1 MSTANEPGAATGEPN
16 VVENPQAVPAPTG
29 AEPLTLSGFYP
40 PSRII
45 ARLSSIPES
54 QPVAALAAA
63 NQYREELTGV
73 LLEALE
79 RGLQD
84 PLRDFSKEGMLFNYA
99 AYFLAKWREPK
110 AYPLFL
116 RWFSLPGEDAFELGG
131 DTVTHD
137 GARFL
142 ASVCGGD
149 RELLKALVCNRQ
161 ANGQCRGQA
170 LLALAVLTAW
180 GERAREEL
188 EADLMWLA
196 REGLER
202 QAGPVWSDWAAVCVN
217 LEFLSLFP
225 ELRRAYAEGL
235 IAPDLMRLEDL
246 DEVEQA
252 PRGTLT
258 KRFAERYPPIQDVVQ
273 ETRWW
278 AGFQRAE
285 TARLEPNAP
294 AGPGGPISSE
304 YPYVA
309 PARVGRNDPCPC
321 GSGKKSKKCCGK

>member
-1 MSTANEPGAATGEPN
+1 MGDAN
-16 VVENPQAVPAPTG
+16 VVANQQPVSASTG
-29 AEPLTLSGFYP
+29 AEPLTLPGFYP

-45 ARLSSIPES
+45 ARLSTIPES

-63 NQYREELTGV
+63 NQYRGELTGV
-73 LLEALE
+73 FLEALE

-84 PLRDFSKEGMLFNYA
+84 PRQDFSKEGVLFNYA
-99 AYFLAKWREPK
+99 VYFLAKWREPK

-149 RELLKALVCNRQ
+149 REPLKALVCNRQ

-170 LLALAVLTAW
+170 LLALAVLVAW
-180 GERAREEL
+180 GERPREEL
-188 EADLMWLA
+188 EADLLWLA

-202 QAGPVWSDWAAVCVN
+202 QPGPVWSDWAAACVN

-225 ELRRAYAEGL
+225 ELRRAQAEGL
-235 IAPDLMRLEDL
+235 IAPDLIRLEDL
-246 DEVEQA
+246 DEVERA
-252 PRGTLT
+252 PRGTVT
-258 KRFAERYPPIQDVVQ
+258 QRFAERYPPIQDVVQ
-273 ETRWW
+273 ETRCW
-278 AGFQRAE
+278 AGFDRAE
-285 TARLEPNAP
+285 AARSEPNAS
-294 AGPGGPISSE
+294 AGRGGTISSE

-321 GSGKKSKKCCGK
+321 GSGKKYKKCCGK